1 MELHTYYSKLEL
13 LRVKWGTRIDLDAIR
28 RHFTLLKMCNH
39 YARDLKIITSSDVEE
54 IAIPLTRENM
64 KMIGE
69 MREEALSGYHT
80 VTTAIFNLN
89 PVPSAYLN
97 YFSEFFDS
105 DKSCLRQF
113 SSEETALSW
122 LMKGQSIT
130 G

>member
-13 LRVKWGTRIDLDAIR
+13 LRVRWGNRIDIDSIR

-39 YARDLKIITSSDVEE
+39 YARDLKIISSTDVEE

-64 KMIGE
+64 KLIGE
-69 MREEALSGYHT
+69 MRGEALVGYNS

-89 PVPSAYLN
+89 PVPAAYLN

-122 LMKGQSIT
+122 LTKGQSIS